1 MRILVFGGTT
11 EGREA
16 AELLRRNGADF
27 ILSVATDYGRS
38 VMDGSGIRV
47 ISGRLDAHEMKELML
62 REKIGVVIDATH
74 PYAVEAGKNIRK
86 ACEEAGTEYIRIMR
100 ESGPETDG
108 YYVDSAEEAV
118 EYVSGLEGNI
128 FISTGAKEIGAFSC
142 VEPERLC
149 VRVLPID
156 ENIEK
161 IRAIGIS
168 NIIAVRGP
176 FTEEQ
181 NLEMMRGYDILVT
194 KESGKNGGFAEKI
207 SAAKKLGMK
216 IVIIKRPE
224 CENGIIIEEL
234 ERNYDLYIG
243 SGSGA
248 QRPYDG

>member
-11 EGREA
+11 EGREV
-16 AELLRRNGADF
+16 AELLMRNGADF

-38 VMDGSGIRV
+38 IMDGSGIRV
-47 ISGRLDAHEMKELML
+47 VSGRLNAHEMKELML

-74 PYAVEAGKNIRK
+74 PYAVEVGKNIKK
-86 ACEEAGTEYIRIMR
+86 ACEEAGKEYIRIIR

-108 YYVDSAEEAV
+108 YYVDSADEAAK
-118 EYVSGLEGNI
+118 YVSELEGSI
-128 FISTGAKEIGAFSC
+128 FISTGAKEIGAFFC
-142 VEPERLC
+142 IAPERLC

-156 ENIEK
+156 KNIEK
-161 IRAIGIS
+161 IRTLGIN
-168 NIIAVRGP
+168 NIIAMMGP

-181 NLEMMRGYDILVT
+181 NIEMMRGYDILVT

-224 CENGIIIEEL
+224 YENGITIEEL
-234 ERNYDLYIG
+234 ERNYDLYIRSR
-243 SGSGA
+243 SGT
-248 QRPYDG
+248 Q